1 MRSEVRATED
11 RPSTTIIKKLKAL
24 SDHFVATWAQSRA
37 ESCANVDA
45 KRARYTRTS
54 QNVTSVVIN
63 HEQSRWTNS
72 LEQDSASGAL
82 VAILGV
88 QLLHVQPLLQLLNQQ
103 TNVSYIYSSK
113 PLKLKPTR
121 GQHSP
126 FTSPVMFLSSFLFT
140 LSSSLFLPFT
150 VIPSMGMFPVENR
163 RHGNDPTK
171 KQQQNHWWFKSNN
184 VSLCFQ

>member
-54 QNVTSVVIN
+54 QNITSVVIN

-126 FTSPVMFLSSFLFT
+126 FDQSCYVLILLPFHTLLLSLSSIHCY
-140 LSSSLFLPFT
+140 SLYGYVPC
-150 VIPSMGMFPVENR
+150 G
-163 RHGNDPTK
+163 
-171 KQQQNHWWFKSNN
+171 KQETR
-184 VSLCFQ
+184 